1 MSSAQGARNGS
12 FSHFFP
18 TAAKRKAA
26 KERQK
31 SIPDTTPGASH
42 PQTPSNVDKQQSA
55 LSNGT
60 RRQSNSDTNVLPH
73 HADKLSP
80 SQDPGDLLNDVGSAS
95 SLASTSSSIF
105 STTAG
110 AKSGHTCAET
120 AFNSLTPLTNH
131 ESSPPQPPLSP
142 NLKSRPGPSNH
153 KSQPHESSKSTQM
166 PASSAAAEAMALRLA
181 KVMPGPGEP
190 RGEKIVYDPDL
201 DSKLSMKDKR
211 KVKPRYEPLAEEV

>member
-1 MSSAQGARNGS
+1 MSSAQGARNSS

-26 KERQK
+26 KERQI
-31 SIPDTTPGASH
+31 SIPDTTSGASH
-42 PQTPSNVDKQQSA
+42 PQTPSNVDEQQSS

-60 RRQSNSDTNVLPH
+60 RRLSNSDTSVLPGH
-73 HADKLSP
+73 TDKLSP
-80 SQDPGDLLNDVGSAS
+80 SQDPGDLLNGVGSAS

-110 AKSGHTCAET
+110 ATSGQACAET
-120 AFNSLTPLTNH
+120 AFNSLTPLTTH
-131 ESSPPQPPLSP
+131 ESSPPQPPPSP
-142 NLKSRPGPSNH
+142 KHKSRPELSNH
-153 KSQPHESSKSTQM
+153 KNHESSKSTQM
-166 PASSAAAEAMALRLA
+166 SASSAAAEAMALRLA

-201 DSKLSMKDKR
+201 DSKLAMKDKR